1 MPEPLLSVR
10 NLKTHFFTDDGVVK
24 AVDDISFDVGP
35 SESLGIVGESGSG
48 KSVTAYSIL
57 RLVAKPGRIVNGQIL
72 FQGRDLVKAT
82 EAEMRHIRGNDI
94 SIIFQEPMTSLD
106 PLYTVGNQL
115 LEAIQLHQGLKGH
128 AARQA
133 AIEALDAVGIP
144 DPAQRIDS
152 YPHQMSGGM
161 RQRAMIAI
169 ALSCNPELLIADE
182 PTTALDV
189 TIQAKILDL
198 LKHLRVT
205 RKMALLLIT
214 HNLGLVAEMC
224 DRLVVM
230 HGGLIVEAAGV
241 HELFKNPAHPY
252 TRGLLRSIPTLQ
264 SPPKHRLP
272 TLEWDPTPEQR
283 LRSNLVEVSPGH
295 FVSEWVAGL
304 KDEGGRMKGA
314 PAT

>member
-24 AVDDISFDVGP
+24 AVDGISFDVAQ
-35 SESLGIVGESGSG
+35 SESVGIVGESGSG

-57 RLVAKPGRIVNGQIL
+57 RLVSRPGRIVEGQIL
-72 FQGRDLVKAT
+72 FQGKDLVKAT
-82 EAEMRHIRGNDI
+82 EADMRHLRGNDI

-106 PLYTVGNQL
+106 PLYTVGNQI
-115 LEAIQLHQGLKGH
+115 LEAIHLHQGLRGA
-128 AARQA
+128 AARTA
-133 AIEALDAVGIP
+133 AIAALDAVGIP
-144 DPAQRIDS
+144 DPGQRIDS

-161 RQRAMIAI
+161 RQRVMIAI

-224 DRLVVM
+224 DRILVM
-230 HGGLIVEAAGV
+230 HGGLIVESASV
-241 HELFKNPAHPY
+241 HELFKSPAHPY
-252 TRGLLRSIPTLQ
+252 TRGLLSSIPTFQ
-264 SPPKHRLP
+264 SVPKCRLP
-272 TLEWDPTPEQR
+272 TLSWDPTPEQR
-283 LRSNLVEVSPGH
+283 QRSGLTEISPGH
-295 FVSEWVAGL
+295 HVSEWVAKEAAGVTTST
-304 KDEGGRMKGA
+304 R
-314 PAT
+314 